1 MIKKR
6 FCSLFEDVDWT
17 PWLDMLN
24 CRTFRGRVL
33 RHSSNNP
40 GCLFWSGR
48 FDLPPSESWLLQFWK
63 AGSPLFSSSS
73 FCTRVLVF
81 CNLSGLSLCLCLYS
95 FLWICKLLFLVSLH
109 QSVRLLL
116 IAYLRRAAV
125 RVCRNIINMVINIIT
140 ITKVIII
147 NITINAIIIFVV
159 TMSYDC
165 LFETGSRQSVP
176 QDRINC
182 S

>member
-1 MIKKR
+1 MT
-6 FCSLFEDVDWT
+6 C
-17 PWLDMLN
+17 
-24 CRTFRGRVL
+24 
-33 RHSSNNP
+33 
-40 GCLFWSGR
+40 
-48 FDLPPSESWLLQFWK
+48 LLQNPDCFNSGK
-63 AGSPLFSSSS
+63 LEILFFNPRQSAQECWFSAI
-73 FCTRVLVF
+73 CLL
-81 CNLSGLSLCLCLYS
+81 CLSLSPCVCVCLCVCLCESANS
-95 FLWICKLLFLVSLH
+95 FFLVSLH
-109 QSVRLLL
+109 QSGGLLL
-116 IAYLRRAAV
+116 IAYLRRPAV
-125 RVCRNIINMVINIIT
+125 RVCRNIINMVINIIV